1 MVYGKSN
8 DIMVN
13 PGKFQAMILQNSR
26 NSWNYKNLEIGS
38 ANMETKNKVKLLGI
52 TIDNKL
58 NNEKHLSELYKKVSI
73 QLNATRDASSPAYKS
88 TSFYCQY

>member
-1 MVYGKSN
+1 
-8 DIMVN
+8 
-13 PGKFQAMILQNSR
+13 
-26 NSWNYKNLEIGS
+26 
-38 ANMETKNKVKLLGI
+38 METKNKVKLLGI

-73 QLNATRDASSPAYKS
+73 QLNATRDASPPAYKS